1 MTLRM
6 NHNRRTA
13 LERSV
18 INYWAGVLEPV
29 LPSSS
34 PRPRFFCDSWT
45 FKLFSLINAS
55 KQQIY
60 KSRFNTEMKTD
71 TYLTTRQTLKRCNN
85 MNPTAEPR
93 WADQRQSIKHQPTYL
108 NVFTPKPW
116 RQCAIKESS
125 KVVNRD
131 WVKHQTSSLSHNNH
145 VVFGSFITNDYFPK
159 ISVCNVYVCVE
170 FGEKALLSTSTC
182 ISEWICVS

>member
-1 MTLRM
+1 MTLSM
-6 NHNRRTA
+6 NHNRHTA

-34 PRPRFFCDSWT
+34 PHPRLFCDSWT
-45 FKLFSLINAS
+45 FKLFSLSNAS

-60 KSRFNTEMKTD
+60 KSRFNTEMKPD
-71 TYLTTRQTLKRCNN
+71 AYLTTRQTLKRCNN
-85 MNPTAEPR
+85 MNPTVELR
-93 WADQRQSIKHQPTYL
+93 WADKRQSIKHQPTHL
-108 NVFTPKPW
+108 NVFTPNPW
-116 RQCAIKESS
+116 GRAIKEGS

-131 WVKHQTSSLSHNNH
+131 RVKHQTSNLSHNNH
-145 VVFGSFITNDYFPK
+145 VVFRSFITNDYFPK
-159 ISVCNVYVCVE
+159 ISVWNEYVCVE
-170 FGEKALLSTSTC
+170 FGEKVLLSTSTP